1 MTLDYFTLNDL
12 ITALFIFLG
21 AVIYSSVGH
30 GGASSYIAIM
40 SFMGTPTQII
50 KPIGLSLNIIVSSI
64 ASYRFVK
71 HRFLN
76 SSVLIPVVI
85 GSIPAAFIGGLI
97 NLPSGLFR
105 LLLGFVLLV
114 AGLQLI
120 FNFFHQRDEL
130 QKVNFLLAFLLGG
143 VIGLVS
149 GLTGTGGGIF
159 LSPLIIFLG
168 WTTIR
173 EASGTAS
180 IFILCNSLAG
190 LAGNFST
197 IGHLPPSI
205 FLYSIAVFMGVL
217 IGTHLGIKQLNP
229 DGLRKVLGVV
239 LIIAALKFIL
249 T

>member
-1 MTLDYFTLNDL
+1 M
-12 ITALFIFLG
+12 
-21 AVIYSSVGH
+21 
-30 GGASSYIAIM
+30 
-40 SFMGTPTQII
+40 
-50 KPIGLSLNIIVSSI
+50 
-64 ASYRFVK
+64 
-71 HRFLN
+71 
-76 SSVLIPVVI
+76 PVVI

-130 QKVNFLLAFLLGG
+130 QKVNFLLAFFLGG

-205 FLYSIAVFMGVL
+205 FLYSIAVFLGVL